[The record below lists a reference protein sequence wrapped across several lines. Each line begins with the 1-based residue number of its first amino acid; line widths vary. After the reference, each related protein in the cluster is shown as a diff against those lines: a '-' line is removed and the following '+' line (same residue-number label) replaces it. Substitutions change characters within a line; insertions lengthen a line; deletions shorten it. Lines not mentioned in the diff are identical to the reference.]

1 MVDFST
7 LTPEN
12 INMFAIKHYDN
23 PLCVDEK
30 EFLDDMKRFK
40 YLKRLFRKYETSKDL
55 KMRLVINHII
65 ILANVFGV
73 DAATTL
79 LFFKIEETLSTKLD
93 FELRKSIAVSPVDA
107 SILLIPVATDDSER
121 IFISPISLVELT

>member
-1 MVDFST
+1 MSDFKH

-23 PLCVDEK
+23 HSCVDEQ

-40 YLKRLFRKYETSKDL
+40 YLKRLFRKFDTTKEL
-55 KMRLVINHII
+55 KSRLIINHII
-65 ILANVFGV
+65 VLANVFGI

-79 LFFKIEETLSTKLD
+79 LFFKIDRQHWSLLKTFLVFLHYMPENDMTDVRLNQSVMA
-93 FELRKSIAVSPVDA
+93 ELGKI
-107 SILLIPVATDDSER
+107 
-121 IFISPISLVELT
+121 

>member
-12 INMFAIKHYDN
+12 INMFAIKHYNN
-23 PLCVDEK
+23 PSCVDEQ

-40 YLKRLFRKYETSKDL
+40 YLKRLFRKYDTSKEL
-55 KMRLVINHII
+55 KMRLIINHII

-73 DAATTL
+73 EAATTL
-79 LFFKIEETLSTKLD
+79 LFFKIEKSHWPILKAFLVFLQYMPENDLIDVQINHEVMGKLGQ
-93 FELRKSIAVSPVDA
+93 I
-107 SILLIPVATDDSER
+107 
-121 IFISPISLVELT
+121 

>member
-12 INMFAIKHYDN
+12 INMFAMKHYDN

-79 LFFKIEETLSTKLD
+79 LFFKIERNHWSLLKTFLVFLGYMPENDLIDTPIIHTIMGKLGQI
-93 FELRKSIAVSPVDA
+93 K
-107 SILLIPVATDDSER
+107 
-121 IFISPISLVELT
+121 

>member
-12 INMFAIKHYDN
+12 INMFAIKHYNN
-23 PLCVDEK
+23 PTCVDEK

-79 LFFKIEETLSTKLD
+79 LFFKIEKNHWPLLKTFLVFLGYMPENDLIDTPIIHTVMGKLGQ
-93 FELRKSIAVSPVDA
+93 IQ
-107 SILLIPVATDDSER
+107 
-121 IFISPISLVELT
+121 

>member
-12 INMFAIKHYDN
+12 INMFAMKHYDN
-23 PLCVDEK
+23 PSCVDEQ

-40 YLKRLFRKYETSKDL
+40 YLKRLFRKYDTSKDL
-55 KMRLVINHII
+55 KMRLIINHII

-73 DAATTL
+73 EAATTL
-79 LFFKIEETLSTKLD
+79 LFFKIEKNHW
-93 FELRKSIAVSPVDA
+93 
-107 SILLIPVATDDSER
+107 SILKSFLIFLHYMPEND
-121 IFISPISLVELT
+121 LVEVPINHQVMGKLGQI

>member
-1 MVDFST
+1 MSDFKN

-23 PLCVDEK
+23 PSCVDEQ

-40 YLKRLFRKYETSKDL
+40 YLKRLFRKYDTSKDL
-55 KMRLVINHII
+55 KMRLIINHII
-65 ILANVFGV
+65 VLANVFGV

-79 LFFKIEETLSTKLD
+79 LFFKIE
-93 FELRKSIAVSPVDA
+93 RNHW
-107 SILLIPVATDDSER
+107 SILKAFLVFLQYMPENDLTDVQINHEVMGKLGQ
-121 IFISPISLVELT
+121 I

>member
-12 INMFAIKHYDN
+12 INMFAMKHYDN
-23 PLCVDEK
+23 PSCVDEQ

-40 YLKRLFRKYETSKDL
+40 YLKRLFRKYDTSKDL
-55 KMRLVINHII
+55 KMRLIINHII
-65 ILANVFGV
+65 VLANVFGV

-79 LFFKIEETLSTKLD
+79 LFFKIE
-93 FELRKSIAVSPVDA
+93 RNHW
-107 SILLIPVATDDSER
+107 SILKAFLVFLQYMPENDLIDVQINHEVMGKLGQ
-121 IFISPISLVELT
+121 I